1 MIRATA
7 SSSSSSGLPKSSS
20 SLGSQDDLVVVVAQQ
35 GHEQAQLQQQQQHQH
50 QTKTHHHIEVVG
62 DNDTSFEIDEPE
74 DEVVDQDIERQQQQQ
89 QHNGH
94 EAPTSSHSSD
104 SDDDDDDDVSDNK
117 SLSTPTNEARTPK
130 YILGRRISGN
140 GVRKKGQSAATTTAY
155 IENEKFPQAV
165 VIALPQG
172 SQHTSSTTFRACVH
186 DNGPGQVDYDD
197 DAAEDE
203 EEGSN
208 EDLSD
213 NSCDDSYTFSSTP
226 TTADVADVSAAAA
239 AAALQ
244 RYNSQGSGS
253 RGSNASSHKVQPQ
266 IHLPTTHHQQQQ
278 HHHLHTASH
287 MDDNISGSLA
297 TTTTTTEIDLDNTT
311 TRTTASPA
319 HTTATT
325 TTTATGT
332 SQRLLTHRSSI
343 ATASAAPPPPPPI
356 APTHR
361 RVNSTVLSV
370 PTMLLTHPSAAL
382 QENITIKGS
391 TSLDL
396 PTSLIGGNGIVV
408 GSGSRRHHQRSLS
421 AASHRSVIS
430 QHSVHTAN
438 TTLSI
443 TEPKSRIWSSLT
455 WICLRFQSS
464 GIGAPSVHHAMVVIF
479 LEFFAWGLLTMPVIS
494 VLNQT
499 FPEHT
504 FLMNGLVMGIKGI
517 LSFLSAPLIG
527 ALSDIWGRK
536 FFLLITVFFTCAPIP
551 LMTINTWWFFAM
563 ISISGIFAV
572 TFSVVF
578 AYVADVTT
586 VEERSRAYG
595 LVSATFAAS
604 LVISPALGAVL
615 MERYS
620 DTLVV
625 ALATAIAVLDVFFI
639 LVAVPESLPD
649 KVRPSSWG
657 APINWEQADPFAAL
671 RKVGT
676 DHTVLMQC
684 VTVLLSYLPEAGQY
698 SCIFVY
704 LKLKMGFNTME
715 VAIFIAV
722 VGILSIS
729 VQVTLG
735 CFMRK
740 IGAKRTIILGLILE
754 MTQLF
759 WYGFGSKKWMMWA
772 AGILAALGSI
782 TYPAI
787 SAFVSIHSTADSQGA
802 VQGMVTGMRG
812 LCNGL
817 GPAMFGVVFYLF
829 NVDLNNEQSVA
840 SSSEE
845 ITEDS
850 WFTYPGPPFI
860 FGGLMVILAILV
872 AVFIPEVHG
881 ETTLHR
887 TPSVKRHLQYEV
899 EGGHKPTT
907 PLMRSDSLAQL

>member
-1 MIRATA
+1 MPKIYMKKPLSSMVIRNRNNI
-7 SSSSSSGLPKSSS
+7 K
-20 SLGSQDDLVVVVAQQ
+20 D
-35 GHEQAQLQQQQQHQH
+35 
-50 QTKTHHHIEVVG
+50 
-62 DNDTSFEIDEPE
+62 
-74 DEVVDQDIERQQQQQ
+74 
-89 QHNGH
+89 
-94 EAPTSSHSSD
+94 
-104 SDDDDDDDVSDNK
+104 
-117 SLSTPTNEARTPK
+117 
-130 YILGRRISGN
+130 
-140 GVRKKGQSAATTTAY
+140 
-155 IENEKFPQAV
+155 V
-165 VIALPQG
+165 VI
-172 SQHTSSTTFRACVH
+172 T
-186 DNGPGQVDYDD
+186 
-197 DAAEDE
+197 
-203 EEGSN
+203 
-208 EDLSD
+208 
-213 NSCDDSYTFSSTP
+213 
-226 TTADVADVSAAAA
+226 
-239 AAALQ
+239 
-244 RYNSQGSGS
+244 
-253 RGSNASSHKVQPQ
+253 
-266 IHLPTTHHQQQQ
+266 
-278 HHHLHTASH
+278 
-287 MDDNISGSLA
+287 
-297 TTTTTTEIDLDNTT
+297 
-311 TRTTASPA
+311 
-319 HTTATT
+319 
-325 TTTATGT
+325 
-332 SQRLLTHRSSI
+332 
-343 ATASAAPPPPPPI
+343 
-356 APTHR
+356 
-361 RVNSTVLSV
+361 
-370 PTMLLTHPSAAL
+370 
-382 QENITIKGS
+382 
-391 TSLDL
+391 
-396 PTSLIGGNGIVV
+396 
-408 GSGSRRHHQRSLS
+408 
-421 AASHRSVIS
+421 
-430 QHSVHTAN
+430 
-438 TTLSI
+438 
-443 TEPKSRIWSSLT
+443 
-455 WICLRFQSS
+455 SS

-586 VEERSRAYG
+586 VEERSKAYG

-754 MTQLF
+754 MTQLC

-840 SSSEE
+840 NS
-845 ITEDS
+845 DAQADDN
-850 WFTYPGPPFI
+850 WFNFPGPPFV
-860 FGGLMVILAILV
+860 FGGFMVVLAILV
-872 AVFIPEVHG
+872 ALFIPEVHG
-881 ETTLHR
+881 EANLHR
-887 TPSVKRHLQYEV
+887 TPNEKKRASVDLQYEV

-907 PLMRSDSLAQL
+907 PLMRSDSMAQL